1 MLKKRVIPVIL
12 IDNNGKVFKTE
23 KFDNPNY
30 IGDVFN
36 TIKILNE
43 YEVDEIFILDIE
55 ATKKKLSPNY
65 SLLQKIST
73 ESFVPLTYGGGID
86 NLEKIEKIFSLG
98 FEKISINRQ
107 IIPFGLNISI
117 KKRKPVAYGER
128 LKDGKNLLGFIDKNG
143 HFITEKYSDKDYI
156 KDIKIKVFGWEEKYR
171 DLLAEILNSS
181 NTEEVELKSI
191 TFSKNGFLTLEE
203 KDLKT
208 IVLGFNSNI
217 IKKQILII
225 KNLKKQ
231 LVQENI
237 KEKILNIDLTDP
249 NNPKIK
255 VFKP

>member
-98 FEKISINRQ
+98 FEKISINKAAQ
-107 IIPFGLNISI
+107 INNNFFNEACKLFGNQSIVLSIDIKCEENISI
-117 KKRKPVAYGER
+117 FDYTKKEFKKINELELLKIIDSYNCGECFFNFVDNDGIMQGYNVNIIRKLIKLTNKPLIVCGGA
-128 LKDGKNLLGFIDKNG
+128 GKLSHLD
-143 HFITEKYSDKDYI
+143 
-156 KDIKIKVFGWEEKYR
+156 
-171 DLLAEILNSS
+171 EILRLGNCSVACGS
-181 NTEEVELKSI
+181 FFIYANENKGVLINYLDEDEKNNLPLEI
-191 TFSKNGFLTLEE
+191 TN
-203 KDLKT
+203 
-208 IVLGFNSNI
+208 
-217 IKKQILII
+217 
-225 KNLKKQ
+225 
-231 LVQENI
+231 
-237 KEKILNIDLTDP
+237 
-249 NNPKIK
+249 
-255 VFKP
+255 